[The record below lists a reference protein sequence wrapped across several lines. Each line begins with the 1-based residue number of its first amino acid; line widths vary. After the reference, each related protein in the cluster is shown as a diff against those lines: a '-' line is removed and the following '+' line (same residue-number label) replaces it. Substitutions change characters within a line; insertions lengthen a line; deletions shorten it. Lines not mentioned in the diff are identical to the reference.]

1 MGVLIIRI
9 LLFRVLY
16 QGSLFSETPICC
28 SVFVACATIG
38 AATLD
43 GTAMLWFTV
52 TYSSCNVMTICARRQ
67 TTSKVNSDMLCAI
80 AAALLVSLGDFFAST
95 IMRTCFESD
104 SQTTIAKKTPSAQ

>member
-1 MGVLIIRI
+1 M
-9 LLFRVLY
+9 
-16 QGSLFSETPICC
+16 LFSVRSLCYDW
-28 SVFVACATIG
+28 CAAI
-38 AATLD
+38 LD